1 MDSNETD
8 ETDETNGTNQTD
20 DQIINNE
27 EPIILPIPV
36 TLSQLMGSLM
46 VNRIHNINQIPT
58 IPPPNIKTLNLMKTP
73 SLMMKMIYL
82 MKI

>member
-8 ETDETNGTNQTD
+8 DTN

-36 TLSQLMGSLM
+36 SLSQLMGSFM
-46 VNRIHNINQIPT
+46 NN
-58 IPPPNIKTLNLMKTP
+58 
-73 SLMMKMIYL
+73 MIYTTNIVNTNNVINHL
-82 MKI
+82 STFEKALLGFADKFVSSRVRLI